1 MGFSFLCHDTRS
13 ILGKTTSTL
22 CKCHSLL
29 QIQMEVDI
37 IFGDGNA
44 AAENLFAKH
53 GRKSK
58 FFINVCD
65 KSG

>member
-1 MGFSFLCHDTRS
+1 MIQEVYWGRQLLDYVSR
-13 ILGKTTSTL
+13 
-22 CKCHSLL
+22 HSLL

-53 GRKSK
+53 GLKSK

-65 KSG
+65 KLG

>member
-1 MGFSFLCHDTRS
+1 MTREVYWGRQLLHYVS
-13 ILGKTTSTL
+13 R
-22 CKCHSLL
+22 HSLL

-58 FFINVCD
+58 FFY
-65 KSG
+65 KRL